1 MSSLNI
7 KSFTELVNEQIIA
20 IQARSAKLVDFSIGS
35 ILRSLAESNAGVAS
49 WLQQLIVR
57 VLVTTRASTCSGE
70 DLDSWM
76 ADFGFYRL
84 SAVQA
89 SGMVT
94 FSRFTATHPALILTG
109 TKVRT
114 MDGTQI
120 YTVISD
126 SRINTFDSG
135 QKGYVIPAHVVSVKV
150 PVRATRAGADGNV
163 MAGTVTVIVGT
174 VAFVDAVTNA
184 GAFTGGKNAETDDD
198 FRARFTKWFTSLSK
212 ATKEAIEFAL
222 LHIQNGVSYTLT
234 ENVSYDGHPQPG
246 YFYAVVDDGSGW
258 PSEAFIQRANVAIE
272 NTRGFT
278 VSFGVFSPVVIRA
291 DVSIII
297 KTESPEHHAEVLG
310 LVKRAVEV
318 YINSLTLGQ
327 LLTYTKLLKLASS
340 ASPMIKSI
348 TSIKLN
354 NSNADLPATAKEVIR
369 AGTIEVK

>member
-7 KSFTELVNEQIIA
+7 KSFSELVNEQIIA
-20 IQARSAKLVDFSIGS
+20 IQARAVKLVDFSTGS

-49 WLQQLIVR
+49 WLQQLVVR
-57 VLVTTRASTCSGE
+57 LLVTTRASTCSGE

-76 ADFGFYRL
+76 ADFRFSRL

-89 SGMVT
+89 TGMVT

-135 QKGYVIPAHVVSVKV
+135 QKGYVLPAHDVSVEV
-150 PVRATRAGADGNV
+150 PVRATRAGAAGNV
-163 MAGTVTVIVGT
+163 LAGTVTVIVGT
-174 VAFVDAVTNA
+174 VAFVDAVTN
-184 GAFTGGKNAETDDD
+184 GEAFTGGKNAETDDD
-198 FRARFTKWFTSLSK
+198 FRERFTKWFKSLSK

-234 ENVSYDGHPQPG
+234 ENISYDGHPQPG
-246 YFYAVVDDGSGW
+246 YFYAVVDDGSGK
-258 PSEAFIQRANVAIE
+258 PSEAFIQRAYDAIE
-272 NTRGFT
+272 DTRGFT
-278 VSFGVFSPVVIRA
+278 VSYGVFPPVVIRA
-291 DVSIII
+291 DVSMII

-310 LVKRAVEV
+310 LVKRAVEE

-327 LLTYTKLLKLASS
+327 LLAYTKLINLAYA
-340 ASPMIKSI
+340 ASPMVTNI
-348 TSIKLN
+348 TSMRLN
-354 NSNADLPATAKEVIR
+354 KETADLPATAKEVIR
-369 AGTIEVK
+369 TGTIEVC

>member
-20 IQARSAKLVDFSIGS
+20 IQARSVKLVDFSIGS

-57 VLVTTRASTCSGE
+57 LLVTTRASTCSGE

-76 ADFGFYRL
+76 ADFGFSRL
-84 SAVQA
+84 SEVQA

-135 QKGYVIPAHVVSVKV
+135 QKGYVMPAHVVSVKV
-150 PVRATRAGADGNV
+150 PVRATRAGAAGNV
-163 MAGTVTVIVGT
+163 LAGTVTVIVGT

-184 GAFTGGKNAETDDD
+184 QAFTGGKNAETDDD

-222 LHIQNGVSYTLT
+222 LRIQNGVSYTLT

>member
-126 SRINTFDSG
+126 SRIKTFDSG
-135 QKGYVIPAHVVSVKV
+135 QKGYILPAHVVSVNV

-278 VSFGVFSPVVIRA
+278 VSFGVFSPLVIRA

>member
-7 KSFTELVNEQIIA
+7 KSFSELVNEQIIA
-20 IQARSAKLVDFSIGS
+20 IQARAVKLVDFSTGS

-49 WLQQLIVR
+49 WLQQLVVR
-57 VLVTTRASTCSGE
+57 LLVTTRASTCSGE